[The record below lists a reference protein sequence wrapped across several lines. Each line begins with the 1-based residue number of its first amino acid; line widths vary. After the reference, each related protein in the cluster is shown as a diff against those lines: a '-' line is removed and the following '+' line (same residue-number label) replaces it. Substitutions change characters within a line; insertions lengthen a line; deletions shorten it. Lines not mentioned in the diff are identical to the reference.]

1 MKLIVSKKFVK
12 KSLKFEKNKS
22 TPSSLALTIE
32 KKLLTLSDWTS
43 LACKSTN
50 IGVIVVQSYK
60 LQTSTWNRPFDYMA
74 LGASF
79 KP

>member
-1 MKLIVSKKFVK
+1 
-12 KSLKFEKNKS
+12 
-22 TPSSLALTIE
+22 LTIE